1 MEDHKRSNADLGE
14 RRSWMTTPPNRFDHD
29 QATVPVRP
37 GPRPKTTQPT
47 HEQPG
52 PHQQLSDSAPREL
65 QQELLRRVRTLPEV
79 EVGWS
84 AISGPYARGFH
95 LKPHAA
101 KGPAQAFQRGS
112 EFGHLHPEHD
122 GSLHL
127 SLPPDLYQEVLRAGW
142 GEPHPISGTMLVFGP
157 RDAAELE
164 VVWRLVRASY
174 NWATATKDDPTPPAR
189 SEDNGLARR
198 VRSGRSGLFWDTVEG
213 RAPLPR
219 AAATL
224 GFELIA
230 ADVEHGTIEVAFA
243 ATEDFTTP
251 LGEILGGFLAAML
264 YDTVGP
270 ALLATLEP
278 GQFISTLD
286 LKASF
291 LRPAFPGRLVG
302 RGRVVHRDGDIAFLE
317 GVLTNPDEAVVATA
331 AATARVIAIDL
342 SAS

>member
-1 MEDHKRSNADLGE
+1 
-14 RRSWMTTPPNRFDHD
+14 MTPNRFDSD
-29 QATVPVRP
+29 PCTVPERR
-37 GPRPKTTQPT
+37 GPRPETTHPT
-47 HEQPG
+47 RDQPG
-52 PHQQLSDSAPREL
+52 PHQQLSDTAPRHL
-65 QQELLRRVRTLPEV
+65 QDELLRRVRTLPEV

-84 AISGPYARGFH
+84 AISVPYARGFH

-101 KGPAQAFQRGS
+101 KGPAEAFQRGS

-127 SLPPDLYQEVLRAGW
+127 NLPPALYDEVLRAGW

-157 RDAAELE
+157 RDEAELE
-164 VVWRLVRASY
+164 IVWRLVCASY
-174 NWATATKDDPTPPAR
+174 NWATATKDDMTTPAQSDHRP
-189 SEDNGLARR
+189 SPR
-198 VRSGRSGLFWDTVEG
+198 VTSGRSGLFWDTVEG

-230 ADVEHGTIEVAFA
+230 ADVENGTIEVAFA

-251 LGEILGGFLAAML
+251 LGEVLGGFLAAML

-291 LRPAFPGRLVG
+291 LRPALPGRLVG
-302 RGRVVHRDGDIAFLE
+302 RGRIVHREGDIAFLE
-317 GVLTNPDEAVVATA
+317 GSLTNSDEAVVATA
-331 AATARVIAIDL
+331 TATARVIAID
-342 SAS
+342 SSVS

>member
-1 MEDHKRSNADLGE
+1 
-14 RRSWMTTPPNRFDHD
+14 MTTPPNRFDFD
-29 QATVPVRP
+29 RWTVPVRR
-37 GPRPKTTQPT
+37 GPRPTTTHPT

-52 PHQQLSDSAPREL
+52 PHQQLSDIAPPAL
-65 QQELLRRVRTLPEV
+65 QKELLGRVRTLPEV

-84 AISGPYARGFH
+84 AISVPYARGFH
-95 LKPHAA
+95 LKPRAA
-101 KGPAQAFQRGS
+101 KGPAEAFQRGS

-127 SLPPDLYQEVLRAGW
+127 NLPRALYDEVLRAGW

-157 RDAAELE
+157 RDEAELE
-164 VVWRLVRASY
+164 VVWRLICASY
-174 NWATATKDDPTPPAR
+174 NWATATKNDMTPPAQ
-189 SEDNGLARR
+189 SNDDSLPPALM
-198 VRSGRSGLFWDTVEG
+198 SGRTGLFWDAVEG

-224 GFELIA
+224 GFELVA
-230 ADVEHGTIEVAFA
+230 ADVENGTIEVAFA
-243 ATEDFTTP
+243 ATENFTTP
-251 LGEILGGFLAAML
+251 MGEVLGGFLAAML

-302 RGRVVHRDGDIAFLE
+302 RGRVVHRNGDIAFLE
-317 GVLTNPDEAVVATA
+317 GSLTDSDEAVVATA
-331 AATARVIAIDL
+331 AATARVIAID
-342 SAS
+342 SPAP

>member
-1 MEDHKRSNADLGE
+1 
-14 RRSWMTTPPNRFDHD
+14 MTTPPNRFDS
-29 QATVPVRP
+29 ARWMVPIRR
-37 GPRPKTTQPT
+37 GPPPKTTHPT
-47 HEQPG
+47 RDQPG
-52 PHQQLSDSAPREL
+52 PHQQLSDTAPRHL
-65 QQELLRRVRTLPEV
+65 QDELLRRVRTLPEV

-84 AISGPYARGFH
+84 AISVPYARGFH

-101 KGPAQAFQRGS
+101 KGPAEAFQRGS
-112 EFGHLHPEHD
+112 EFGHLHPEQD

-127 SLPPDLYQEVLRAGW
+127 NLPPALYDEVLQAGW

-157 RDAAELE
+157 RDEAELE
-164 VVWRLVRASY
+164 VVWQLVRASY
-174 NWATATKDDPTPPAR
+174 DWATATEDDSTPRAQ
-189 SEDNGLARR
+189 SEGKGLPPHVTSA
-198 VRSGRSGLFWDTVEG
+198 RSGLFWDTVQG

-230 ADVEHGTIEVAFA
+230 ADVENGTIEVAFA

-251 LGEILGGFLAAML
+251 LGEVLGGFLAAML

-302 RGRVVHRDGDIAFLE
+302 RGRIVHREGDIAFLE
-317 GVLTNPDEAVVATA
+317 ASLTDSDEAVVATA
-331 AATARVIAIDL
+331 AATARVIAIDSL
-342 SAS
+342 TS

>member
-1 MEDHKRSNADLGE
+1 
-14 RRSWMTTPPNRFDHD
+14 MTTPPNRFDSD
-29 QATVPVRP
+29 RWTVPARR
-37 GPRPKTTQPT
+37 GPRPKTTHPT
-47 HEQPG
+47 REQPG
-52 PHQQLSDSAPREL
+52 PHQQLSDIAPPDL
-65 QQELLRRVRTLPEV
+65 QEDLLRRVRALPDV

-84 AISGPYARGFH
+84 AISVPYARGFH

-101 KGPAQAFQRGS
+101 KGPAEAFQRGS

-127 SLPPDLYQEVLRAGW
+127 SFPPALYDEVLRAGW

-157 RDAAELE
+157 RDEVELE
-164 VVWRLVRASY
+164 AVWRLVCASY
-174 NWATATKDDPTPPAR
+174 GWATATKNEMTPPVQ
-189 SEDNGLARR
+189 SDDNGVTSA
-198 VRSGRSGLFWDTVEG
+198 VISGRSGLFWDAVEG

-224 GFELIA
+224 GLRLIA
-230 ADVEHGTIEVAFA
+230 ADVEKGTIEVAFA

-251 LGEILGGFLAAML
+251 LGDVLGGFLAAML

-317 GVLTNPDEAVVATA
+317 ASLTNSDEAVVATA
-331 AATARVIAIDL
+331 TATARVIAID
-342 SAS
+342 SPPS

>member
-1 MEDHKRSNADLGE
+1 
-14 RRSWMTTPPNRFDHD
+14 MTTPPNQFDS
-29 QATVPVRP
+29 ARWTVPVRR
-37 GPRPKTTQPT
+37 GPRPKTTHPT
-47 HEQPG
+47 REQPG
-52 PHQQLSDSAPREL
+52 PHQQLSDIAPRDFQE
-65 QQELLRRVRTLPEV
+65 ELLRRVRTLPEV

-84 AISGPYARGFH
+84 AISVPHARGFH

-101 KGPAQAFQRGS
+101 KGPAEAFQRGS

-127 SLPPDLYQEVLRAGW
+127 TLPPALYNEVLRAGW

-157 RDAAELE
+157 RDEDELE
-164 VVWRLVRASY
+164 VVWRLVCASY
-174 NWATATKDDPTPPAR
+174 NWATATQDDMTPSTQSHDNRLAPA
-189 SEDNGLARR
+189 
-198 VRSGRSGLFWDTVEG
+198 VMSGRSGPFWDAVEG
-213 RAPLPR
+213 RAPLPP

-224 GFELIA
+224 GLELIA
-230 ADVEHGTIEVAFA
+230 ADVEKGTIEVAFA
-243 ATEDFTTP
+243 ATEAFTTP
-251 LGEILGGFLAAML
+251 MGDILGGFLAAML

-317 GVLTNPDEAVVATA
+317 G
-331 AATARVIAIDL
+331 
-342 SAS
+342 S

>member
-1 MEDHKRSNADLGE
+1 
-14 RRSWMTTPPNRFDHD
+14 MTTPSNRFDSD
-29 QATVPVRP
+29 PWTVPVRR
-37 GPRPKTTQPT
+37 GPPPKTTHPT
-47 HEQPG
+47 RDQPG
-52 PHQQLSDSAPREL
+52 PHQQLSDTAPRHLQDEL
-65 QQELLRRVRTLPEV
+65 MRRVRTLPEV

-84 AISGPYARGFH
+84 AISVPYARGFH

-101 KGPAQAFQRGS
+101 KGPAEAFQRGS

-127 SLPPDLYQEVLRAGW
+127 NLPPALYDEVLRAGW

-157 RDAAELE
+157 RDELELE

-174 NWATATKDDPTPPAR
+174 DWATATGDDSTPRAQ
-189 SEDNGLARR
+189 SEGKGLPPR
-198 VRSGRSGLFWDTVEG
+198 VTSGRSGLFWDTVEG
-213 RAPLPR
+213 RASLPR

-230 ADVEHGTIEVAFA
+230 ADVENGTIEVAFA

-251 LGEILGGFLAAML
+251 LGEVLGGFLAAML

-286 LKASF
+286 LNARF
-291 LRPAFPGRLVG
+291 LRTAFPGRLVG
-302 RGRVVHRDGDIAFLE
+302 KGRVVHREGDIAFLE
-317 GVLTNPDEAVVATA
+317 GSLTNSDEAVVATA
-331 AATARVIAIDL
+331 TATARVIAID
-342 SAS
+342 SSVS

>member
-1 MEDHKRSNADLGE
+1 MTMAPNPFHSE
-14 RRSWMTTPPNRFDHD
+14 RW
-29 QATVPVRP
+29 TVPARRE
-37 GPRPKTTQPT
+37 PRPKTTQPS

-52 PHQQLSDSAPREL
+52 PHQQLSDIAPRDL
-65 QQELLRRVRTLPEV
+65 QEELLRRVRTLPEV

-84 AISGPYARGFH
+84 AISVPYARGFH
-95 LKPHAA
+95 LRPHAA
-101 KGPAQAFQRGS
+101 KGPPEAFQRGS

-127 SLPPDLYQEVLRAGW
+127 SLPPALYNEVLRAGW

-157 RDAAELE
+157 RDEVELE
-164 VVWRLVRASY
+164 VVWRVVKASY
-174 NWATATKDDPTPPAR
+174 NWAMATEDDLTPPAR
-189 SEDNGLARR
+189 SNANDLSP
-198 VRSGRSGLFWDTVEG
+198 VVTSGRSGLFWDAVEG
-213 RAPLPR
+213 RAPLPP

-224 GFELIA
+224 GLELIA
-230 ADVEHGTIEVAFA
+230 ADVENRTIEVGFA

-251 LGEILGGFLAAML
+251 LGEVLGGFLAAML

-286 LKASF
+286 LNARF

-302 RGRVVHRDGDIAFLE
+302 RGCVVHRDGDIAFLE
-317 GVLTNPDEAVVATA
+317 ASLTDSDDAVVATA
-331 AATARVIAIDL
+331 TATARVIAID
-342 SAS
+342 

>member
-1 MEDHKRSNADLGE
+1 
-14 RRSWMTTPPNRFDHD
+14 MTTPLNRFDSD
-29 QATVPVRP
+29 RWTVPARR
-37 GPRPKTTQPT
+37 GPRPTTTHPT
-47 HEQPG
+47 REQPA
-52 PHQQLSDSAPREL
+52 PHQQLSDIARREL
-65 QQELLRRVRTLPEV
+65 QEELLRRVRTLPEV

-84 AISGPYARGFH
+84 AISVPYARGFH

-101 KGPAQAFQRGS
+101 KGPAEAFQRGS

-127 SLPPDLYQEVLRAGW
+127 CLPPALYDDVLRAGW
-142 GEPHPISGTMLVFGP
+142 GEPHPLSGTMLVFGP
-157 RDAAELE
+157 RDEAGLE
-164 VVWRLVRASY
+164 VVWRLVCASY
-174 NWATATKDDPTPPAR
+174 NWATATKDDMTPPAR
-189 SEDNGLARR
+189 SNDASLPPGPISD
-198 VRSGRSGLFWDTVEG
+198 RSGPFWDAVEG
-213 RAPLPR
+213 RAPLPP

-230 ADVEHGTIEVAFA
+230 ADVENGTIEVAFA
-243 ATEDFTTP
+243 ATEDFIT
-251 LGEILGGFLAAML
+251 LMGNVLGGFLAAML

-291 LRPAFPGRLVG
+291 LRPAFPGHLVG

-317 GVLTNPDEAVVATA
+317 GALTNSDEAVVATA
-331 AATARVIAIDL
+331 AATARVIAID
-342 SAS
+342 

>member
-1 MEDHKRSNADLGE
+1 MS
-14 RRSWMTTPPNRFDHD
+14 TPPNQFDSA
-29 QATVPVRP
+29 QWSVPVRR
-37 GPRPKTTQPT
+37 GPRPQTTHPT
-47 HEQPG
+47 RDQPG
-52 PHQQLSDSAPREL
+52 PHQQLSDIAPRDL
-65 QQELLRRVRTLPEV
+65 QQELLRRVRTLPDV

-84 AISGPYARGFH
+84 AISVPYARGFH

-101 KGPAQAFQRGS
+101 RGPAEAFQRGS
-112 EFGHLHPEHD
+112 EFGHLHPEQD

-127 SLPPDLYQEVLRAGW
+127 NLPPALYNDVLRAGW

-157 RDAAELE
+157 RDEVELE

-174 NWATATKDDPTPPAR
+174 HWATATENHVTPATQSKDNR
-189 SEDNGLARR
+189 LASAI
-198 VRSGRSGLFWDTVEG
+198 SGRSGPFWDAVAG
-213 RAPLPR
+213 RAPLPP

-224 GFELIA
+224 GLELIA
-230 ADVEHGTIEVAFA
+230 ADVENGTIEVAFA
-243 ATEDFTTP
+243 ATKSFTTP
-251 LGEILGGFLAAML
+251 MGDILGGFLAAML

-291 LRPAFPGRLVG
+291 LRKAFPGRIVG
-302 RGRVVHRDGDIAFLE
+302 RGRVVHRDGDLAFLE
-317 GVLTNPDEAVVATA
+317 ASLTNSDEAVVATA
-331 AATARVIAIDL
+331 TATARVIAIDP